1 MKTKKFP
8 SDEFPEFPNIEVTV
22 ASEEWRGIN
31 SPESV
36 IALLKDNKEGF
47 SSNVLINIKKVKADY
62 DLEESKNE
70 LFAYIKEFDKLNIF
84 SDSIQ
89 EIDSLKW
96 QIEEFVY
103 IDKKIG
109 ALAQISAVTFVVVK
123 EAKFLISFTGTTDIK
138 EEKQNKN
145 YLEMQDMLSSV
156 KVVVSC

>member
-8 SDEFPEFPNIEVTV
+8 SDEFPEFPNIEVTA

-47 SSNVLINIKKVKADY
+47 SSNILINIKKVKADY

-89 EIDSLKW
+89 EIDNLKW